1 MPSFINIINFTIPL
15 HQFYNVSQQN
25 EICSILNE
33 SIPTDK
39 VFLSTKI
46 EVIKCFCLNFKELMK
61 KEFVIGRRLIKTQII
76 SILRPIRE
84 KIERI

>member
-39 VFLSTKI
+39 VVLSPKV
-46 EVIKCFCLNFKELMK
+46 EVIKM
-61 KEFVIGRRLIKTQII
+61 
-76 SILRPIRE
+76 ILSQFQGINEKGIRN
-84 KIERI
+84 RASFN